1 MGLFRTYFTI
11 QPVGTPEAS
20 AAAYVPLVMVSRGL
34 AFVRT
39 LAVAA
44 ILGDAGQAAF
54 GQYQPALEVINPLVA
69 LVMFGAA
76 DVVERYVSRVQ
87 REHGHAGMRQWLTRK
102 ALRVGG

>member
-1 MGLFRTYFTI
+1 MGFLRKYFTI
-11 QPVGTPEAS
+11 EPVSTPAAS

-39 LAVAA
+39 LVVAR

-54 GQYQPALEVINPLVA
+54 GVYQPALELINPLVA

-76 DVVERYVSRVQ
+76 DVAERYVSRVE
-87 REHGHAGMRQWLTRK
+87 REHGHDAVRSWLLRK
-102 ALRVGG
+102 FWRV